1 MKIFGAFG
9 SVCAAK
15 FLFVLC
21 IVVIFHDI
29 DVGFLSRFAMN
40 GLVRIC

>member
-1 MKIFGAFG
+1 MEIFGAFE
-9 SVCAAK
+9 SVCAAE

-29 DVGFLSRFAMN
+29 DVGLLSHFAMN